1 MSAALGAALKKIAV
15 ALLSDPKTLKK
26 VGGIVLT
33 LLVAVIMPIAAVIAI
48 FSSDFEIDVPEFQRL
63 AVQNLTPEQRADLQ
77 FIEDTGK
84 EIQAEL
90 TSRGQEKRLKEALVL
105 FLFALGDYAREP
117 GFAAKPAGCFTDNQ
131 TNAELIATVNA
142 AFGTDIDPEDFGKI
156 MSFVNRQIVDVARSQ
171 LGNVGGEPY
180 WSWYGFPS
188 RVEWCAC
195 FVSWCADQCGYIDS
209 VVIPRFSGC
218 EQGVNWFQARDLWL
232 DGSATPS
239 SGMIIFFD
247 WVEDDG
253 TQDGS
258 SDHVGIV
265 EKVENGRVY
274 TIEGNSGDAC
284 QQNSYPIGYF
294 EILGYGTPKYEITG
308 GTEDDSQNNTPAQG
322 A

>member
-26 VGGIVLT
+26 IVGIVLT
-33 LLVAVIMPIAAVIAI
+33 LLVTIILPIVAVIAI
-48 FSSDFEIDVPEFQRL
+48 FSTDFEIDVPEFQRL
-63 AVQNLTPEQRADLQ
+63 AIQNLTPEQQANLQ
-77 FIEDTGK
+77 HMEDTGSA
-84 EIQAEL
+84 IQAEL

-105 FLFALGDYAREP
+105 YVFALAEFADDP
-117 GFAAKPAGCFTDNQ
+117 GFAAKLAGCFVEGQ
-131 TNAELIATVNA
+131 TNAELIAAVNA
-142 AFGTDIDPEDFGKI
+142 AFGTDIDPDDFEKI

-180 WSWYGFPS
+180 WSWYGFGS

-209 VVIPRFSGC
+209 GIMPKFSGC
-218 EQGVNWFQARDLWL
+218 GQGIEWFKARNLWI
-232 DGSATPS
+232 DGSSTPT

-294 EILGYGTPKYEITG
+294 EIMGYGTPKYESTG
-308 GTEDDSQNNTPAQG
+308 GNQDDSENDSPM
-322 A
+322 

>member
-26 VGGIVLT
+26 VVGIVLT

-48 FSSDFEIDVPEFQRL
+48 FSTDFEIDVPEFQRL
-63 AVQNLTPEQRADLQ
+63 AIQNLTPEQQADLQ

-90 TSRGQEKRLKEALVL
+90 TARGQEKRLKEALVL
-105 FLFALGDYAREP
+105 FLFALGDFAHEP
-117 GFAAKPAGCFTDNQ
+117 GFAAKLAGCFTNDQ
-131 TNAELIATVNA
+131 THAELIVAVNA
-142 AFGTDIDPEDFGKI
+142 AFGTDIDPDDFEKI

-209 VVIPRFSGC
+209 GIIPRFSGC
-218 EQGVNWFQARDLWL
+218 EQGVSWFQARNLWQ
-232 DGSATPS
+232 DGSATPT
-239 SGMIIFFD
+239 SGAIIFFD

-265 EKVENGRVY
+265 
-274 TIEGNSGDAC
+274 
-284 QQNSYPIGYF
+284 
-294 EILGYGTPKYEITG
+294 
-308 GTEDDSQNNTPAQG
+308 
-322 A
+322 

>member
-26 VGGIVLT
+26 IVGIVLT
-33 LLVAVIMPIAAVIAI
+33 LLVAVILPIAAVIAI
-48 FSSDFEIDVPEFQRL
+48 FSTDFEIDVPEFQRL
-63 AVQNLTPEQRADLQ
+63 AIQNLTPEQQANLQ
-77 FIEDTGK
+77 HLEDTGSA
-84 EIQAEL
+84 IQAEL
-90 TSRGQEKRLKEALVL
+90 TARGQEKRLKEALVL
-105 FLFALGDYAREP
+105 YVFALSAFADDS
-117 GFAAKPAGCFTDNQ
+117 GFAAKLAGCFVEGQ
-131 TNAELIATVNA
+131 TNAELIAAVNA
-142 AFGTDIDPEDFGKI
+142 AFGTDIDPDDFDKI

-180 WSWYGFPS
+180 WSWYGFGS

-209 VVIPRFSGC
+209 GIMPKFSGC
-218 EQGVNWFQARDLWL
+218 SQGISWFQARDLWL
-232 DGSATPS
+232 DGSETPT

-247 WVEDDG
+247 WAEDDG

-294 EILGYGTPKYEITG
+294 EIMGYGTPKYESG
-308 GTEDDSQNNTPAQG
+308 GTADDSENDG
-322 A
+322 AI

>member
-15 ALLSDPKTLKK
+15 ALLSDPKTMKK
-26 VGGIVLT
+26 VLAIVLT
-33 LLVAVIMPIAAVIAI
+33 LLVAIIMPIAAVITI
-48 FSSDFEIDVPEFQRL
+48 FSTDFEIDVPEFQRL
-63 AVQNLTPEQRADLQ
+63 AIQNLTPEQRADLQ
-77 FIEDTGK
+77 SIEDTGN
-84 EIQAEL
+84 EIQVAL
-90 TSRGQEKRLKEALVL
+90 TARGQEKRLKEALVL
-105 FLFALGDYAREP
+105 FLFALGDFAHEP
-117 GFAAKPAGCFTDNQ
+117 GFAEKLAGCFVEGQ
-131 TNAELIATVNA
+131 THAELIAAVNA
-142 AFGTDIDPEDFGKI
+142 AFGMDIDPEDFEKI

-209 VVIPRFSGC
+209 GIIPRFSGC
-218 EQGVNWFQARDLWL
+218 EQGAGWFKARNLWQ
-232 DGSATPS
+232 DGSATPT
-239 SGMIIFFD
+239 SGAIIFFD
-247 WVEDDG
+247 WVDGDG

-258 SDHVGIV
+258 PDHVGIV

-294 EILGYGTPKYEITG
+294 EIFGYGTPKYESG
-308 GTEDDSQNNTPAQG
+308 GTESDSESNAPVEGT
-322 A
+322 

>member
-26 VGGIVLT
+26 VLAIVLV
-33 LLVAVIMPIAAVIAI
+33 LLVAIIMPIAAVIAI
-48 FSSDFEIDVPEFQRL
+48 FSTDFEIDVPEFQRL
-63 AVQNLTPEQRADLQ
+63 AIQNLTPEQRADLQ
-77 FIEDTGK
+77 FIEDTGN
-84 EIQAEL
+84 EIQAAL
-90 TSRGQEKRLKEALVL
+90 TARGQEKRLKEALVL
-105 FLFALGDYAREP
+105 FLFALGDFAHEP
-117 GFAAKPAGCFTDNQ
+117 GFVEKLAGCFVEGQ
-131 TNAELIATVNA
+131 THAELIAAVNT
-142 AFGTDIDPEDFGKI
+142 AFGTDIDPEDFEKI

-195 FVSWCADQCGYIDS
+195 FVSWCADQCGYIDAGI
-209 VVIPRFSGC
+209 IPRFSGC
-218 EQGVNWFQARDLWL
+218 EQGAGWFKARSLWL
-232 DGSATPS
+232 DGSATPT
-239 SGMIIFFD
+239 SGAIIFFD
-247 WVEDDG
+247 WPDENG
-253 TQDGS
+253 LQDGS
-258 SDHVGIV
+258 PDHVGIV

-294 EILGYGTPKYEITG
+294 EIYGYGTPKYEIG
-308 GTEDDSQNNTPAQG
+308 GTEDDSQSNTPAQG